1 MAYPQRFAEELA
13 DAVRRGLDC
22 GELRLALLPAIDGLL
37 ADPRAE
43 HGRLLFAGSGDSLF
57 AATAALPALRRWS
70 GRPAQVLTS
79 LELARYE
86 LPLLSPDDVV
96 VGVSN
101 SGNSSRTRETILLA
115 RERGVLTVGLTGS
128 RGGPLARLAERVLHR
143 PVRPLE
149 GFDAGYGRVYLN
161 MVEYLATVVTLYVL
175 GLALG
180 RRTGRLSMEEET
192 AWVGRLESAVGAIGD
207 AARAVEPA
215 VATLAE
221 ELRGAETVWVIGA
234 GPNRGT
240 ADYAAAKF
248 HEQLPWNGIA
258 QDLEEWAHL
267 QYFLTLA
274 RKGRSV
280 VVVLAPPGNALDRAE
295 ELVEGIA
302 GAGGRAVVV
311 GHPAHG
317 RFPKAHARLD
327 LPVDTPELLTPL
339 TYHVPTQLL
348 VLHLARLT
356 ACRSARSGGRTIT
369 GSFARVGSARRP
381 AGSPDRGRRL

>member
-1 MAYPQRFAEELA
+1 VTYPQRFAEELA
-13 DAVRRGLDC
+13 VAVHRGVDC
-22 GELRLALLPAIDGLL
+22 QALRLALAPAIAGLL
-37 ADPRAE
+37 DDRRAART
-43 HGRLLFAGSGDSLF
+43 GRLLFTGSGDSLF
-57 AATAALPALRRWS
+57 AATSVLPALRRWS
-70 GRPAQVLTS
+70 GHSAQVLTS

-86 LPLLSPDDVV
+86 VPLLSSEDIV

-101 SGNSSRTRETILLA
+101 AGSSSRTRETVLLA
-115 RERGVLTVGLTGS
+115 KERGALTVGVTGS
-128 RGGPLARLAERVLHR
+128 STGPLAGLADRVLHR
-143 PVRPLE
+143 PVQPVE
-149 GFDAGYGRVYLN
+149 GLDLSYGRVLLN
-161 MVEYLATVVTLYVL
+161 TVEYVATLVTLYLL

-180 RRTGRLSMEEET
+180 QRAGRLSGDEEALWLARIE
-192 AWVGRLESAVGAIGD
+192 AVVSAIGD

-215 VATLAE
+215 VALLAD
-221 ELRGAETVWVIGA
+221 ELRGGDTIWVIGA

-248 HEQLPWNGIA
+248 QEQLPWNGVA

-274 RKGRSV
+274 WKARSI

-302 GAGGRAVVV
+302 AAGGRAVVV
-311 GHPAHG
+311 GDPAHG
-317 RFPKAHARLD
+317 RFPKAYARLD
-327 LPVDTPELLTPL
+327 LPGDTPELLTPL

-356 ACRSARSGGRTIT
+356 GVPLTPLRRQDDYWLIRKGTVRETSAGLT
-369 GSFARVGSARRP
+369 
-381 AGSPDRGRRL
+381 